1 MKISKLLPITLAL
14 MLGMSGA
21 YAAASDTDSA
31 VYQVQVPAFLDI
43 TATAPAAA
51 ATVTPNADYTNITVS
66 TISGTFD
73 VISNTDT
80 KDIFFYGTCNTGSG
94 AVPALYST
102 TTGEGGSA
110 VTDYKLIFTNSQIGE
125 VNNVPVEADDI
136 AAVREGSVDPTKS
149 PNAIVL
155 KLGISSLLEEGSY
168 PTKIIEEGGANI
180 VAVSAPVADGKN
192 IKYTI
197 PNCKVKFTCSVGGS
211 AMDSSFSTLD
221 TNGMYQATLY
231 LSDVKQP

>member
-21 YAAASDTDSA
+21 YAAASDKDSA
-31 VYQVQVPAFLDI
+31 VYQIQVPAFLDI

-80 KDIFFYGTCNTGSG
+80 KDIFFYGTCLAGDDE
-94 AVPALYST
+94 VPALYST
-102 TTGEGGSA
+102 TTGEGVGA

-125 VNNVPVEADDI
+125 INNVPVDADDI

-155 KLGISSLLEEGSY
+155 KLGISSQLEEGSY
-168 PTKIIEEGGANI
+168 PTKLDAQDNNT

-197 PNCKVKFTCSVGGS
+197 PNCKVKFTCSTGGA

-221 TNGMYQATLY
+221 TNGLYQATLY